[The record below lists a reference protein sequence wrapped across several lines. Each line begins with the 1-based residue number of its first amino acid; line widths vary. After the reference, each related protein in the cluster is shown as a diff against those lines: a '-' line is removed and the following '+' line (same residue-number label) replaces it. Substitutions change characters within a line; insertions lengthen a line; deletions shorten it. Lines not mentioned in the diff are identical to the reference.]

1 MSRRQLLTPN
11 QKTTLPIVNGR
22 MTAKLINKGSRLVM
36 VLNVN
41 KNANSQVN
49 MGSGKDVSTETI
61 KDAGEP
67 LRLKWYNDSK
77 INIPLKP
84 WHG

>member
-1 MSRRQLLTPN
+1 
-11 QKTTLPIVNGR
+11 VNGR

-41 KNANSQVN
+41 KNANAQVN
-49 MGSGKDVSTETI
+49 MGSGKDVSTETNE
-61 KDAGEP
+61 DAGEP
-67 LRLKWYNDSK
+67 LTLKWYNDSK

-84 WHG
+84 WH